1 MAEAPP
7 KPTMMDQIDKIDGA
21 CEYFYI
27 LQKENEALKESMPKP
42 VFPIPN
48 QKGPSKDQMAVD

>member
-1 MAEAPP
+1 
-7 KPTMMDQIDKIDGA
+7 MDQIDKIDGA

-48 QKGPSKDQMAVD
+48 QKGPSKDQIAVD